1 MNETRITVHGNVVN
15 EPITRSG
22 RNGSVFTT
30 FRIGTTP
37 YRRTG
42 DGKFLDLDTSFYNV
56 IAFNALAAN
65 AASSLSKGQPVI
77 VEGNL
82 STKTYLGSDGV
93 SRTSSEIEAD
103 HIGHDLKWGRAS
115 FLRLSKAAAL
125 GLDPTASEEVRN
137 ALEEM
142 DGTAGR
148 GSEAGRAGAPGDSV
162 GRPHHVDANGEV
174 HDGLAP
180 AVADDGYPGGPPAG
194 FPGDLPGDF
203 PGDPETDDYSLE
215 EPAA

>member
-1 MNETRITVHGNVVN
+1 MNETRVTVHGNVVN
-15 EPITRSG
+15 EPLTRTG

-37 YRRTG
+37 YKRTP
-42 DGKFLDLDTSFYNV
+42 DGKYLDSETSFFSV

-65 AASSLSKGQPVI
+65 VGSSLKKGQPVI

-82 STKTYLGSDGV
+82 TNKSYVGNDGV

-115 FLRLSKAAAL
+115 FMRLSKAAAL
-125 GLDPTASEEVRN
+125 GLDRTSDEEVR
-137 ALEEM
+137 
-142 DGTAGR
+142 
-148 GSEAGRAGAPGDSV
+148 SV
-162 GRPHHVDANGEV
+162 LAVMNGVDEGVGFPRPANVDANGEV
-174 HDGLAP
+174 HDAP
-180 AVADDGYPGGPPAG
+180 VPEAPE
-194 FPGDLPGDF
+194 F
-203 PGDPETDDYSLE
+203 GDPDTDDYATE